1 MTFGDHTYTRLV
13 RGLKVALPLIALVL
27 LSTMFMLSR
36 KIDPTAAAALS
47 DRAFRERIDNQQ
59 LSNPRY
65 AGNTNSGKAMTVTA
79 QSARPDPD
87 IEGKTYGQE
96 VDAVIQMDNGEVM
109 HVTSNT
115 GIVNEAED
123 TAILSGNVHITTSD
137 GYDLRTSQ
145 LTSLLSKIEGE
156 SAGPVTG
163 FGPPGTLTAGKMRV
177 TSDDDTDGVYLVF
190 TEGVHLVY
198 TGQDSDTGET
208 Q

>member
-79 QSARPDPD
+79 QSARPDP
-87 IEGKTYGQE
+87 
-96 VDAVIQMDNGEVM
+96 
-109 HVTSNT
+109 T
-115 GIVNEAED
+115 GTICAPVSSHRFCQK
-123 TAILSGNVHITTSD
+123 LKGN
-137 GYDLRTSQ
+137 
-145 LTSLLSKIEGE
+145 LL
-156 SAGPVTG
+156 V
-163 FGPPGTLTAGKMRV
+163 L
-177 TSDDDTDGVYLVF
+177 
-190 TEGVHLVY
+190 
-198 TGQDSDTGET
+198 
-208 Q
+208 